1 MAVQTTFSERMR
13 QGIPGMINS
22 MVDYNAVTR
31 SAATVNG
38 IPPARAVSQGTADI
52 ECVLGGANVNTF
64 LGITIVDP
72 TIVKPTTDVT
82 TPVGSYPQYN
92 NVGILTKGEM
102 FATAAVATAS
112 GDPLH
117 FDAADGTL
125 SNAGGTGPVPGAS
138 WKFTRAAGEL
148 NVVKLGIQR

>member
-1 MAVQTTFSERMR
+1 MAVQTTFNEYIR

-38 IPPARAVSQGTADI
+38 IPPARAVSQGVADI
-52 ECVLGGANVNTF
+52 ECTLGGANVNLF
-64 LGITIVDP
+64 IGITIVDP
-72 TIVKPTTDVT
+72 TVVKPTTDVL
-82 TPVGSYPQYN
+82 TPVGSYPQYQ

-102 FATAAVATAS
+102 FVTAAVATTT

-117 FDAADGTL
+117 FDATDGTL
-125 SNAGGTGPVPGAS
+125 SNTGGIGPVPGAS
-138 WKFTRAAGEL
+138 WKFSRPAGEL